1 MLVLKVGGNEIDDTA
16 FVDQLGEAMAA
27 VSQPMMLV
35 HGGGKEIKQLQEKL
49 GLEAQYIDGLRVTDE
64 ESLVLVQMVLAG
76 RINKRLV
83 ATLSNAGLDV
93 FGMSGIDRTSIQ
105 AKKLIHPNGDL
116 GFVGQV
122 TQVKTDVFKRMLE
135 DQVIPVI
142 SPICY
147 GPGGDV
153 FNVNADHVAQAL
165 AVAMRA
171 DELVFLTNVPGVL
184 AEGELLAELTTADV
198 EDLIADGTI
207 TGGMIPKV
215 RSALEAV
222 EHGVAS
228 VRITNLAGL
237 RQGIGTVIRPG
248 AKSLQR
254 PKKADKTD
262 SKKEVAIESKTT
274 IKSG

>member
-171 DELVFLTNVPGVL
+171 DELVFLTIGAAALVFGLSSAFAFV
-184 AEGELLAELTTADV
+184 
-198 EDLIADGTI
+198 
-207 TGGMIPKV
+207 
-215 RSALEAV
+215 SALGFVSAFGFV
-222 EHGVAS
+222 SVFGAGLVSVSAFAAARLAGFLPS
-228 VRITNLAGL
+228 VRIS
-237 RQGIGTVIRPG
+237 VIR
-248 AKSLQR
+248 STV
-254 PKKADKTD
+254 TD
-262 SKKEVAIESKTT
+262 CLCPFVRW
-274 IKSG
+274 